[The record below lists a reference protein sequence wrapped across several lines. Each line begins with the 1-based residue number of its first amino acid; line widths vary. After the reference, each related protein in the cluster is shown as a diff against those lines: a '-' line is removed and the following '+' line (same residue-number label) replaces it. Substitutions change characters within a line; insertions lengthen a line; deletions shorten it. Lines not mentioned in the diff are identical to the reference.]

1 MGPASDTRLVH
12 ATVRG
17 LAELGVGEV
26 SELTPW
32 LAMPEG
38 LAAIGRVL
46 GLSLRS
52 PEIEFPV
59 GADWRVD
66 LRAEDQQGRV
76 VLVEAQRGAADQLH
90 LGKLLIYAY
99 NTPCALVVWV
109 AEAFRPEQL
118 TVIDNLN
125 ARAGSG
131 PRFSAIAIRAHALP
145 SGQVALAF
153 EPVRVPRAKLG
164 SQLTPEPS
172 APSRAPAPDV
182 QPVASRLF
190 WHALKEID
198 RAEVPCPHGLWV
210 EWRGWGTAVAGVQ
223 CVVVTASDGLRLG
236 LVGPRKTP
244 CLGTWMLTDD
254 EVLAALNA
262 ALPPEYQLA
271 RIGSAKPALP
281 HLGLSRPWPTEASD
295 PAALQ
300 PFARFA
306 ADVVAALKEALV
318 RVSERL
324 A

>member
-1 MGPASDTRLVH
+1 MGPSSDTRLVH
-12 ATVRG
+12 ATVKG

-52 PEIEFPV
+52 PEIEFAV

-76 VLVEAQRGAADQLH
+76 VLVEAQRGAADQVH

-99 NTPCALVVWV
+99 NTPCAHVVWV

-131 PRFSAIAIRAHALP
+131 PHFSAIAIRAHALP

-164 SQLTPEPS
+164 PRLT
-172 APSRAPAPDV
+172 PAPDA

-223 CVVVTASDGLRLG
+223 CVVLTASDGLRVG

-262 ALPPEYQLA
+262 ALPTEYPLA
-271 RIGSAKPALP
+271 RIEGAKPALP
-281 HLGLSRPWPTEASD
+281 HLGLSRPWPDEASD
-295 PAALQ
+295 AAALQ
-300 PFARFA
+300 PLARFA
-306 ADVVAALKEALV
+306 ADVVAALNTALV